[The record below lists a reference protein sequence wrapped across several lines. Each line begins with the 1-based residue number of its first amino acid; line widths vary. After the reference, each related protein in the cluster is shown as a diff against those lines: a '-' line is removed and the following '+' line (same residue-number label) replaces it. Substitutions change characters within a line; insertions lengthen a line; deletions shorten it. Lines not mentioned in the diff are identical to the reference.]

1 MAKRKEWKGDGS
13 HFRSQGNEYT
23 DRAEAC
29 AHGAWRCL
37 ALAGAPR
44 VARAARERFVAEA
57 ESRLDQ
63 ARGFLTT
70 ARSAYLA
77 LVQRVDA
84 AEVRKRAQPAMD
96 RWDNYS
102 SQAVADKAGVTRLQP
117 VVVSLT
123 ADLRSLG
130 DCLRKYGG
138 DSRRHPAHGERDAA
152 ERLRPL
158 FSLDP
163 PFQRCAW
170 CSKAEERF
178 SAHFALD
185 GEGFAC
191 RRDEGRRFCC
201 YRCFSDGKDLE
212 DPAPKPLPPEPAA
225 PEPAYAEVNP
235 TRALPA
241 RRLALPA
248 HQPNE
253 EPPGP
258 GGER

>member
-1 MAKRKEWKGDGS
+1 M
-13 HFRSQGNEYT
+13 
-23 DRAEAC
+23 
-29 AHGAWRCL
+29 L
-37 ALAGAPR
+37 GAPPCP
-44 VARAARERFVAEA
+44 FSSNIIDTLSI
-57 ESRLDQ
+57 SRNKIWGLGK
-63 ARGFLTT
+63 RLT
-70 ARSAYLA
+70 RI
-77 LVQRVDA
+77 V
-84 AEVRKRAQPAMD
+84 K
-96 RWDNYS
+96 
-102 SQAVADKAGVTRLQP
+102 
-117 VVVSLT
+117 
-123 ADLRSLG
+123 
-130 DCLRKYGG
+130 
-138 DSRRHPAHGERDAA
+138 HPTPDGMRQN
-152 ERLRPL
+152 
-158 FSLDP
+158 SI
-163 PFQRCAW
+163 
-170 CSKAEERF
+170 
-178 SAHFALD
+178 AHFALD